1 MKKEGLRLI
10 LILGILF
17 IAGGFAALFEGVSVM
32 GKGIGLGFYS
42 IFQEWKHLPTSF
54 FDVIASGAAGNF
66 SLTSIVWIDTLLINI
81 ATLIPS
87 VLVFLIGF
95 IGLKEIPSTITGV
108 ISLIVFI
115 AVLELFS
122 SIVFWIILGV
132 MIIVGVI
139 LSILNRI
146 KSLKNEA
153 LIVKEA
159 KLNNNE
165 EIILNKEKEEMI
177 VKTDMFYTLFE
188 LWKKNGS
195 RPFKAFNPI
204 NETYVYIS
212 TNPTSQYNKYGKV
225 YGRLSYTENTY
236 IDGRNC
242 EIYYSAKR
250 IWKLV

>member
-1 MKKEGLRLI
+1 M
-10 LILGILF
+10 
-17 IAGGFAALFEGVSVM
+17 
-32 GKGIGLGFYS
+32 
-42 IFQEWKHLPTSF
+42 
-54 FDVIASGAAGNF
+54 
-66 SLTSIVWIDTLLINI
+66 
-81 ATLIPS
+81 
-87 VLVFLIGF
+87 
-95 IGLKEIPSTITGV
+95 
-108 ISLIVFI
+108 IVFI
-115 AVLELFS
+115 AVLNCFLNC
-122 SIVFWIILGV
+122 VLDYLGV
-132 MIIVGVI
+132 MIIVGI

-212 TNPTSQYNKYGKV
+212 TNPTSQ
-225 YGRLSYTENTY
+225 L
-236 IDGRNC
+236 I
-242 EIYYSAKR
+242 
-250 IWKLV
+250 IW